1 MRFKMG
7 VAMRFIFTV
16 FLFSFL
22 GLAACAAPTPP
33 SQTRAQNQKAAEATL
48 VQFYE
53 AAAKADFNSFIATFS
68 KSAKFYGTDATEL
81 WPYEEFGPNIKKS
94 FATNGG
100 WDFDLK
106 ERHIT
111 LSQNGNVAW
120 FAELTHFNNTDYL
133 LRPTGVMQKEDGA
146 WKIVQIVMSI
156 PIPNLLYPAVLQGLQ
171 ATDEGAEVETAK
183 IDKVL
188 NNLHEFAANADGDA
202 YFDLY
207 TDDAIFLGTDAGER
221 WTKAQFK
228 AYALPFFSQGK
239 GWRYTPRERHIM
251 LSPMGNMAWFD
262 ETLDSENYGTS
273 RGTGVLV
280 RSKAGWK
287 ISQYNLTFPI
297 PNDLADEITA
307 QIIKFEKSK

>member
-1 MRFKMG
+1 MRF
-7 VAMRFIFTV
+7 VFVI
-16 FLFSFL
+16 FLFSL
-22 GLAACAAPTPP
+22 AGLTACSAPASP
-33 SQTRAQNQKAAEATL
+33 SQTRAQSQKSAEATL
-48 VQFYE
+48 EQFYE
-53 AAAKADFNSFIATFS
+53 AAAKADFDSFIATFS
-68 KSAKFYGTDATEL
+68 KSAKFYGTDATEV
-81 WPYEEFGPNIKKS
+81 WDYEAFSPDIKKS

-106 ERHIT
+106 DRHIT
-111 LSQNGNVAW
+111 LSQNGDVAW

-133 LRPTGVMQKEDGA
+133 LRPTGVMQKEGGA
-146 WKIVQIVMSI
+146 WKIVQIVMGI

-171 ATDEGAEVETAK
+171 ATEEGAAMETEK

-188 NNLHEFAANADGDA
+188 NNLHEFAAKADGDA

-207 TDDAIFLGTDAGER
+207 ANDAIFLGTDASER
-221 WTKAQFK
+221 WTKAQFQ
-228 AYALPFFSQGK
+228 AYALPFFSRGK
-239 GWRYTPRERHIM
+239 GWRYTARERHIM

-262 ETLDSENYGTS
+262 EMLDSENYGTS

-280 RSKAGWK
+280 RTKTGWK

-307 QIIKFEKSK
+307 KIKAFEKK